1 MKVSEIAEQLAK
13 NPNTVFRMKG
23 GRRWG
28 DDTKGRIIEVT
39 SEPYGKYYQQGTRV
53 CYKVEVMERDYG
65 KDDKFAYTIKK
76 VGETILPQHIYGVW
90 SDTQTLEEECVRYGE
105 VSRKSAE
112 TKAQNTERIN
122 VLTEFIAEQAR
133 AHHEGYLSVYEW
145 KLKETGLP
153 FLEALAKALG
163 YQQYCDERHNDGLD
177 TDSIVNGNV
186 LVGGN

>member
-13 NPNTVFRMKG
+13 NPNTVFHMKG

-39 SEPYGKYYQQGTRV
+39 SEQYGKYSWKQETRV
-53 CYKVEVMERDYG
+53 CYKVEVLARDYG
-65 KDDKFAYTIKK
+65 NGDEFAYTVKS
-76 VGETILPQHIYGVW
+76 VSETVLPQHIYGVW

-105 VSRKSAE
+105 SSRKSAE
-112 TKAQNTERIN
+112 RKAKNTERTN
-122 VLTEFIAEQAR
+122 MLTDFIVEQAR

-163 YQQYCDERHNDGLD
+163 LNEPQPDLD
-177 TDSIVNGNV
+177 TGVSNDDTV
-186 LVGGN
+186 LVGGKQ